1 MDVLGS
7 VIIRLLSAI
16 VLGSAM
22 LVCLVPTVLADEQGS
37 AALRIGFL
45 GQALKRQAP
54 QPYLDPPPADEGV
67 AGARL
72 GIADNTTTGRFA
84 GQQFALAEELVPE
97 GGDIAAGFRK
107 LVGENIRLVVTDLP
121 AADLLAVA
129 ALPEARDVTLFNAA
143 ARDDDL
149 RGEKC
154 RANLLHTAPSYAML
168 ADALIE
174 YLLVKQWRNV
184 LLAVGPT
191 EGDRAYAAAMKQSI
205 AKFRSVRLVAEKPWT
220 FQPGSR
226 RSDTGHFTISAE
238 VASFT
243 QGIAYDVLLVA
254 DEENGFGDYLSYATT
269 LPRPVAGTQGLI
281 AGAWGRPHQEWG
293 ATQLQD
299 RFLHQ
304 AKRWMTDRDY
314 AAWLAVRAVGE
325 AATRA
330 QSVDEPTLLAY
341 MRSDKF
347 QLAGYKG
354 LALSFRPWDGQMRQA
369 ILLYDLRALVS
380 VSPPPPELLP
390 QQGSHLDSLGIGQ
403 TESKC
408 RLK

>member
-7 VIIRLLSAI
+7 VIIRLLWAI
-16 VLGSAM
+16 VLRSAM
-22 LVCLVPTVLADEQGS
+22 LVCLVPTVLADEQPL

-45 GQALKRQAP
+45 GQALKRPAP

-72 GIADNTTTGRFA
+72 GIADDNTTGRFA

-121 AADLLAVA
+121 EADLLAVA

-143 ARDDDL
+143 ARGDDL

-154 RANLLHTAPSYAML
+154 RTNLLHTAPSYAML

-191 EGDRAYAAAMKQSI
+191 DGDRAYAAAMKQSI

-220 FQPGSR
+220 FQPGAR

-254 DEENGFGDYLSYATT
+254 DEEDGFGDYLSYATT

-390 QQGSHLDSLGIGQ
+390 QQGSPLDSLGIGQ

>member
-143 ARDDDL
+143 ARGDDL

-154 RANLLHTAPSYAML
+154 RTNLLHTAPSYAML

-254 DEENGFGDYLSYATT
+254 DEEDGFGDYLSYATT

-281 AGAWGRPHQEWG
+281 AGAGGRPPQEWG

-390 QQGSHLDSLGIGQ
+390 QQGSQLDSLGIGQ
-403 TESKC
+403 TESMC